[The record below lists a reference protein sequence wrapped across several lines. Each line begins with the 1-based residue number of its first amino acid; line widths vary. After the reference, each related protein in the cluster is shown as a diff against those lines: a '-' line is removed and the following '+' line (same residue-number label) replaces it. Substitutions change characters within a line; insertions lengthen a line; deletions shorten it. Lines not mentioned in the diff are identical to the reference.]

1 MSTCMWECTRMG
13 SCMAEGY
20 TSVHLWGRAWGSAR
34 ECRRGLSTPSRRKGP
49 VKLGFSI
56 SLELTVA
63 VAGSFT
69 FHQARRA
76 TDVV

>member
-1 MSTCMWECTRMG
+1 MWERTRVG
-13 SCMAEGY
+13 SCVAEGY
-20 TSVHLWGRAWGSAR
+20 TSVHLWGRAWGYAR
-34 ECRRGLSTPSRRKGP
+34 ECRRGPSSLSRREGP
-49 VKLGFSI
+49 VKLGFSV
-56 SLELTVA
+56 SLESTVA